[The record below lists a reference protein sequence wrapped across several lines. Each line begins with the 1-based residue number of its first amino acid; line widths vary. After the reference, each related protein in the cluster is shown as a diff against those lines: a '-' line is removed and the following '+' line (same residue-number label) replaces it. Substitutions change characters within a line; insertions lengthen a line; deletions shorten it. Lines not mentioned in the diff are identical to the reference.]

1 MFSFFLNK
9 FIFSSTTKKTQHF
22 HMISLKRRLTLKIIV
37 SLVVFNFIVSITILK
52 QQSQLTSL
60 FKSYSTRLEFDDKDS
75 NLLTTLNAYRRMFQN
90 NNQMVSSS
98 YNMNML
104 KKYFTTQKIDDDD
117 DLLSSSILLDTHS
130 TKNDYL
136 FSRTSFYDLFNS
148 EKLKL
153 KQFYEPNILV
163 NNENSCKIPDEE
175 NTIII
180 LCLIHSHKDNYLRR
194 QTMRDTWLKSL
205 NNVSLLDLGRNRNR
219 SLKLI
224 NKKIKLIH
232 LFVVGNVYDNEKS
245 EYDRIK
251 LESEIYKDII
261 MIDTLESYKNLI
273 YKHLAIINW

>member
-75 NLLTTLNAYRRMFQN
+75 NLLTTLNAYRRMFQK

>member
-1 MFSFFLNK
+1 MLQK
-9 FIFSSTTKKTQHF
+9 
-22 HMISLKRRLTLKIIV
+22 
-37 SLVVFNFIVSITILK
+37 
-52 QQSQLTSL
+52 
-60 FKSYSTRLEFDDKDS
+60 
-75 NLLTTLNAYRRMFQN
+75 

-224 NKKIKLIH
+224 NKNIKLIH